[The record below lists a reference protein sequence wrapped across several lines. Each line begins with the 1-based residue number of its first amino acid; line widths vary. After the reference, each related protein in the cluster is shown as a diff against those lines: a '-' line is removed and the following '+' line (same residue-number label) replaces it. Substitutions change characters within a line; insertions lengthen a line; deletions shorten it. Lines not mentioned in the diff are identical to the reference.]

1 MDIISRKYIN
11 EGFNSKAYIIN
22 DDYILLDG
30 VNQNSYKNYQK
41 YVNVIN
47 QISNVKSLEIPRII
61 ELIEPCEEYPNGALI
76 YKMIKGHTFRKEH
89 IEIVNLDNI
98 AKKLAEFM
106 DELYEIRVD
115 FDKDEYIKNELE
127 ITEQSVI
134 ELKEYLSESN
144 YEKILSWFNEYK
156 NYLLTFNDYH
166 FIHGDLW
173 YENYILNDNNELVGK
188 YIADIE
194 NLEITKEPLNI
205 GYKEFRPEFY
215 EWIYIPYTEID
226 KEIEVDKNRR
236 KIATS
241 ILDYINK
248 YGNGQYNLETTAK
261 NKNNRISTLAISI
274 ENNNAQVEKRIL
286 KSIIENNNEVEI
298 QNIGKELLKKID
310 ECMFEQ
316 VTRSCKFELD
326 AKLENDV
333 SEDQF
338 INEMYKKIVE
348 KLKLDNVKDIKTINK
363 KTEIIFESSEKLDIE
378 SNGKDRMDDYIKNS
392 KLIKENSQSQEN
404 ISKDKL
410 KEEIIKEEE
419 EVL

>member
-1 MDIISRKYIN
+1 MGQYYIVANIDKKEYMRSNGGVKLMEWSYNRNDLILNLMNKLANEWKGDRVYIVGDYALSSDRIDKEKQPAEKARRNNFKELGVKELNKEEYKYIYN
-11 EGFNSKAYIIN
+11 HKRKEFIDLRHCPLAW
-22 DDYILLDG
+22 L
-30 VNQNSYKNYQK
+30 YKEKQK
-41 YVNVIN
+41 YNVVTIAP
-47 QISNVKSLEIPRII
+47 ISL
-61 ELIEPCEEYPNGALI
+61 LLALGNG
-76 YKMIKGHTFRKEH
+76 MGGG
-89 IEIVNLDNI
+89 
-98 AKKLAEFM
+98 
-106 DELYEIRVD
+106 
-115 FDKDEYIKNELE
+115 
-127 ITEQSVI
+127 
-134 ELKEYLSESN
+134 
-144 YEKILSWFNEYK
+144 
-156 NYLLTFNDYH
+156 DY
-166 FIHGDLW
+166 FG
-173 YENYILNDNNELVGK
+173 NNNELVGK

-194 NLEITKEPLNI
+194 DLEITKEPLNI

-378 SNGKDRMDDYIKNS
+378 SNGKDSMDDYIKNS
-392 KLIKENSQSQEN
+392 KLIKENCQSQEN

>member
-1 MDIISRKYIN
+1 MGQYYIVANIDKKEYMRSNGGVKLMEWSYNRNDLILNLMNKLANEWKGDRVYIVGDYALSSDRIDKEKQPAEKDYDYDILEKLEKELGIYNQKENGYYKTLYSFASDNFKELGVKELNEEEYKYIYN
-11 EGFNSKAYIIN
+11 HKRKEFIDLRHCPLAW
-22 DDYILLDG
+22 L
-30 VNQNSYKNYQK
+30 YKEKQK
-41 YVNVIN
+41 YNVVTIAP
-47 QISNVKSLEIPRII
+47 ISL
-61 ELIEPCEEYPNGALI
+61 LLALGNG
-76 YKMIKGHTFRKEH
+76 MGGG
-89 IEIVNLDNI
+89 
-98 AKKLAEFM
+98 
-106 DELYEIRVD
+106 
-115 FDKDEYIKNELE
+115 
-127 ITEQSVI
+127 
-134 ELKEYLSESN
+134 
-144 YEKILSWFNEYK
+144 
-156 NYLLTFNDYH
+156 DY
-166 FIHGDLW
+166 FG
-173 YENYILNDNNELVGK
+173 NNNELVGK
-188 YIADIE
+188 YITDIE

-248 YGNGQYNLETTAK
+248 YGNGQYNLETTVK

-310 ECMFEQ
+310 ECMFKQ

-378 SNGKDRMDDYIKNS
+378 SNGKDSMDDYIKNS
-392 KLIKENSQSQEN
+392 KLIKENSQNQEN

>member
-1 MDIISRKYIN
+1 MGQYYIVANIDKKEYMRSNGGVKLMEWSYNRNDLILNLMNKLANEWKGDRVYIVGDYALSSDRIDKEKQPAEKDYDYDILEKLEKELGIYNQKENGYYKTLYSFASDNFKELGVKELNKEEYKYIYN
-11 EGFNSKAYIIN
+11 HKRKEFIDLRHCPLAW
-22 DDYILLDG
+22 L
-30 VNQNSYKNYQK
+30 YKEKQK
-41 YVNVIN
+41 YNVVTIAP
-47 QISNVKSLEIPRII
+47 ISL
-61 ELIEPCEEYPNGALI
+61 LLALGNG
-76 YKMIKGHTFRKEH
+76 MGGG
-89 IEIVNLDNI
+89 
-98 AKKLAEFM
+98 
-106 DELYEIRVD
+106 
-115 FDKDEYIKNELE
+115 
-127 ITEQSVI
+127 
-134 ELKEYLSESN
+134 
-144 YEKILSWFNEYK
+144 
-156 NYLLTFNDYH
+156 DY
-166 FIHGDLW
+166 FG
-173 YENYILNDNNELVGK
+173 NNNELVGK

-194 NLEITKEPLNI
+194 DLEITKEPLNI

-326 AKLENDV
+326 TKLENDV

-378 SNGKDRMDDYIKNS
+378 SNGKDSMDDYIKNS
-392 KLIKENSQSQEN
+392 KLIKENCQSQEN

>member
-1 MDIISRKYIN
+1 MGQYYIVANIDKKEYMRSNGGVKLMEWSYNRNDLILNLMNKLANEWKGDRVYIVGDYALSSDRIDKEKQPAEKDYDYDILEKLEKELGIYNQKENGYYKTLYGFAMDNFKELGVKELNEEEYKYIYN
-11 EGFNSKAYIIN
+11 HKRKEFIDLRHCPLAW
-22 DDYILLDG
+22 L
-30 VNQNSYKNYQK
+30 YKEKQK
-41 YVNVIN
+41 YNVVTIAP
-47 QISNVKSLEIPRII
+47 ISL
-61 ELIEPCEEYPNGALI
+61 LLALGNG
-76 YKMIKGHTFRKEH
+76 MGGG
-89 IEIVNLDNI
+89 
-98 AKKLAEFM
+98 
-106 DELYEIRVD
+106 
-115 FDKDEYIKNELE
+115 
-127 ITEQSVI
+127 
-134 ELKEYLSESN
+134 
-144 YEKILSWFNEYK
+144 
-156 NYLLTFNDYH
+156 DY
-166 FIHGDLW
+166 FG
-173 YENYILNDNNELVGK
+173 NNNELVGK

-226 KEIEVDKNRR
+226 KEIEV
-236 KIATS
+236 
-241 ILDYINK
+241 
-248 YGNGQYNLETTAK
+248 E

>member
-1 MDIISRKYIN
+1 MQKSFTKIVS
-11 EGFNSKAYIIN
+11 
-22 DDYILLDG
+22 LLDFSL
-30 VNQNSYKNYQK
+30 VSKLIKYLYPNLSLYIESSEHNLSLSILFSKLIVFIITFNLLSIIAIELTLPISVLLFWISYTN
-41 YVNVIN
+41 
-47 QISNVKSLEIPRII
+47 KSLS
-61 ELIEPCEEYPNGALI
+61 LISEPP
-76 YKMIKGHTFRKEH
+76 
-89 IEIVNLDNI
+89 V
-98 AKKLAEFM
+98 
-106 DELYEIRVD
+106 V
-115 FDKDEYIKNELE
+115 
-127 ITEQSVI
+127 
-134 ELKEYLSESN
+134 
-144 YEKILSWFNEYK
+144 
-156 NYLLTFNDYH
+156 
-166 FIHGDLW
+166 
-173 YENYILNDNNELVGK
+173 
-188 YIADIE
+188 
-194 NLEITKEPLNI
+194 
-205 GYKEFRPEFY
+205 
-215 EWIYIPYTEID
+215 
-226 KEIEVDKNRR
+226 EIEVDKNRR

>member
-1 MDIISRKYIN
+1 MGQYYIVANIDKKEYMRSNGGVKLMEWSYNRNDLILNLMNKLANEWKGDRVYIVGDYALSSDRIDKEKQPAEKDYDYDILEKLEKELGIYNQKENGYYKTLYSFASDNFKELGVKKLNKEEYKYIYN
-11 EGFNSKAYIIN
+11 HKRKEFIDLRHCPLAW
-22 DDYILLDG
+22 L
-30 VNQNSYKNYQK
+30 YKEKQK
-41 YVNVIN
+41 YNVVTIAP
-47 QISNVKSLEIPRII
+47 ISL
-61 ELIEPCEEYPNGALI
+61 LLALGNG
-76 YKMIKGHTFRKEH
+76 MGGG
-89 IEIVNLDNI
+89 
-98 AKKLAEFM
+98 
-106 DELYEIRVD
+106 
-115 FDKDEYIKNELE
+115 
-127 ITEQSVI
+127 
-134 ELKEYLSESN
+134 
-144 YEKILSWFNEYK
+144 
-156 NYLLTFNDYH
+156 DY
-166 FIHGDLW
+166 FG
-173 YENYILNDNNELVGK
+173 NNNELVGK

-248 YGNGQYNLETTAK
+248 YGNGQYNLGTTVK
-261 NKNNRISTLAISI
+261 NKGNRISTLAISI

-378 SNGKDRMDDYIKNS
+378 SNGEDSMDDYIKNS